1 MTDINPND
9 LTRPLVPHTTADGL
23 TNARVGATWDSEN
36 LTTVYL
42 PRPVV
47 ERLLGDRGWTRA
59 DPRRPWRAP
68 TGEPF
73 WEVDE
78 ALRMALSAEAL
89 DPARG
94 QQRPAVMDAG
104 PRREFINNILAHDA
118 LLDEVDELL
127 YEHVV
132 EGDHQ
137 PAAVAAT
144 LRQLTLAAV
153 TAATPQDWQH
163 ITERLIA
170 DLRELEADA
179 QHNPKTDPPRSPEH

>member
-1 MTDINPND
+1 MTDHKRTD
-9 LTRPLVPHTTADGL
+9 LPRPLVPHTTADGL
-23 TNARVGATWDSEN
+23 AHAREAASQDSGE
-36 LTTVYL
+36 LTAIYL
-42 PRPVV
+42 PRLVV
-47 ERLLGDRGWTRA
+47 QRLLGDRGWTRT
-59 DPRRPWRAP
+59 DPQRPWRAP

-73 WEVDE
+73 WDVDE

-89 DPARG
+89 DPAHD
-94 QQRPAVMDAG
+94 QQRPAAMDAG
-104 PRREFINNILAHDA
+104 PSREFINNILAHDA

-132 EGDHQ
+132 EGHHQ

-144 LRQLTLAAV
+144 LRHLTLAAI

-170 DLRELEADA
+170 DVHELEADA
-179 QHNPKTDPPRSPEH
+179 RHNPKADPPRSPEH